1 MIRPTRRATSW
12 CAVAALWA
20 GFSLA
25 SGPRTASAADKL
37 DVARAKLKAAE
48 RKAIFETGAAHIEL
62 GIWCRDA
69 GLIPQATAEFL
80 RAEELAGEEIPR
92 AGKIVAI
99 MRQYGD
105 KFWKAV
111 QKHPVALLRTYESKA
126 RALDA
131 DMLKDRLKLAKDALA
146 AGLEEEGFAL
156 YLEAVKLID
165 SPLQF
170 DAKDQLILPIGLLS
184 PELSARIKA
193 AAISINDKLYVR
205 DEVLSLVPDIK
216 EISEADGERVR
227 VRTMGSMKEAED
239 IRAIVLAELP
249 ALENDLDGR
258 PTRKMQVFVFKEK
271 KAYRA
276 FLAATKQDGFA
287 SALGLADGAS
297 NTALINGEG
306 VTPDDLR
313 STALHEVAHL
323 FMYGVTP
330 AVMPSWYAEG
340 FADQFGGRG
349 TWQWDGKVLSTGGM
363 LPSGTLQAL
372 KADTGFIPLAELC
385 VAQAQ
390 ELIAKDLS
398 KASRFYA
405 ESWALLRFLRTASS
419 QELGERFH
427 LWELAC
433 RGGAVGAEPGKARQR
448 NTVPAQ
454 ESFQKAFGA
463 DLPKIEAA
471 FRAWLATL

>member
-1 MIRPTRRATSW
+1 MIRPARRATSW
-12 CAVAALWA
+12 CAVVALWA
-20 GFSLA
+20 GCSLA
-25 SGPRTASAADKL
+25 CDPRDASAADKI
-37 DVARAKLKAAE
+37 DAARAKFKVAAH
-48 RKAIFETGAAHIEL
+48 KNTFETGKAHIEL
-62 GIWCRDA
+62 GLWCRDA
-69 GLIPQATAEFL
+69 GLVPQATAEFL
-80 RAEELAGEEIPR
+80 RAEELAGDEMPI

-99 MRQYGD
+99 MRAYGD
-105 KFWKAV
+105 KFWKTV

-126 RALDA
+126 RAIDA
-131 DMLKDRLKLAKDALA
+131 DSIKDRLRLAKDALA
-146 AGLEEEGFAL
+146 WGLDEEGFQT
-156 YLEAVKLID
+156 YLDAVRLID
-165 SPLQF
+165 APLQF
-170 DAKDQLILPIGLLS
+170 DAKDQLILPTGTLP
-184 PELSARIKA
+184 PEVSARIKA
-193 AAISINDKLYVR
+193 AAIAINEKLYVR
-205 DEVLSLVPDIK
+205 DEVLSLVPDVK
-216 EISEADGERVR
+216 QISEADGERVR

-239 IRAIVLAELP
+239 VRAIVLAELP
-249 ALENDLDGR
+249 ALESDLDGR
-258 PTRKMQVFVFKEK
+258 PTRKMQVFVFKER

-363 LPSGTLQAL
+363 LPSGPLQAL
-372 KADTGFIPLAELC
+372 KTDAGFVPLAELC